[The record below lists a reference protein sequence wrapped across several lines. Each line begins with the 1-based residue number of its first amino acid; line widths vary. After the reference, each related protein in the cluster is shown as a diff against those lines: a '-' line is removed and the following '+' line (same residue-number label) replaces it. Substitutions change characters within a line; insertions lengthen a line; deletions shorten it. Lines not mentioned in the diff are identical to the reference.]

1 LATGGKLPSAG
12 RKRSADLAQSYP
24 LSAIVPVRNAE
35 ATLLACLQALEAN
48 RTQHLEVIV
57 VDDGS
62 TDGTAEIL
70 QTFAAH
76 ATMPVQRIRND
87 RPTGPAAARNLGMD
101 RASHHWLLFLDSDV
115 VLPSNAIES
124 IRESLRLY
132 SHRPE
137 VVGVL
142 GTYHSKIPHSDF
154 ISNYKNLLTCFLY
167 DRTETLSP
175 FLHTP
180 IFCVQREIL
189 IAAGGFDASL
199 RRGEDFQL
207 GVRLGSRG
215 FRFVIDR
222 RVRGVHLK
230 KYDLKTLLREDWR
243 TVQALQRVPLDRV
256 EKRFALKA
264 HRWSRIASLLLPGAS
279 LATAAAALRFPEA
292 LPLSLLLAGLFAVVN
307 ANLFFYL
314 TRRRGL
320 GFAAAGLA
328 FLFIQMLWAEVALAV
343 GLLRRRPVQG
353 RGSGEQSP

>member
-1 LATGGKLPSAG
+1 M
-12 RKRSADLAQSYP
+12 
-24 LSAIVPVRNAE
+24 IVPVRNAE
-35 ATLLACLQALEAN
+35 ATLLACLQALDAN

-62 TDGTAEIL
+62 NDGTGEIL
-70 QTFAAH
+70 QTWASH
-76 ATMPVQRIRND
+76 ATMSVQRIRND
-87 RPTGPAAARNLGMD
+87 RSTGPAAARNLGMD

-167 DRTETLSP
+167 ERTETLSP

-199 RRGEDFQL
+199 SRGEDFQL

-230 KYDLKTLLREDWR
+230 KYDLETLLREDWR
-243 TVQALQRVPLDRV
+243 TVQALQRVRLDPA

-264 HRWSRIASLLLPGAS
+264 HRWSRIAALLLPGAS
-279 LATAAAALRFPEA
+279 LVTAAAALYIPDA
-292 LPLSLLLAGLFAVVN
+292 LYLLPFLLALFAAVN
-307 ANLFFYL
+307 ARWFFYL
-314 TRRRGL
+314 RKRRGL
-320 GFAAAGLA
+320 RFAAAGVA
-328 FLFIQMLWAEVALAV
+328 FLFIQMLWAEAALAA
-343 GLLRRRPVQG
+343 GFLSKRPG
-353 RGSGEQSP
+353 GGI